1 MTTKKITTHFLSAV
15 VVCFFI
21 FIAFGSG
28 DDADSNKNADGTP
41 KTERQ
46 IQLEKQFSAW
56 DGSHNTLTQLI
67 KKSMNDPDSY
77 EHVETNYWDMK
88 DNIVVRTVYSGKNAF
103 GGRVKNFVKAKFDN
117 DGNLLEIIE
126 EGAGN

>member
-1 MTTKKITTHFLSAV
+1 MKTKKTSTHIFSVL

-21 FIAFGSG
+21 FIAFGSK
-28 DDADSNKNADGTP
+28 DEDNTQNADGTP

-46 IQLEKQFSAW
+46 IQLDKQFSAW
-56 DGSHNTLTQLI
+56 DGSHNTLTELI
-67 KKSMNDPDSY
+67 KKSMNDPESY
-77 EHVETNYWDMK
+77 EHVETNYWDMT
-88 DNIVVRTVYSGKNAF
+88 DYIVVRTIYSGKNAF

-126 EGAGN
+126 EGTGN